1 MHFIRILLFFRRLP
15 NWIIIFIF
23 LSLIEIFIYPI
34 NTHLFKKKQVKNI
47 DELTEDEK
55 NQLEDCYENIYEK
68 FNVEKRHKAE
78 FLACL
83 NYFASL
89 ESHVIYDSKTHKLCP
104 FNLQYIFI
112 LFEQALE
119 GLNLLDTVS
128 KDDKSVA
135 YYEASSKMDDLVK
148 IYKDRLNA
156 KNEQELLL
164 KATKNEFRLKK
175 WIAHMRKVHHLF
187 FNMYLLFLTLFPPDK
202 FKMNDKDREIL
213 PLMKNLFAFYRLGHA
228 TPKQIHKSMAIQIYK
243 LYEMHDSVKRDQ
255 LKDKIGDLI
264 DYVMHT
270 DTTYKNFNDIDQEPY
285 IKNIVNEFLVF
296 DCHTDT
302 SRHQMKSFKRYI
314 VYKNTIYPW
323 WLPRFIRTKFFNKF
337 LDTPLLT
344 YRRMAFITFFGFLS
358 KKK

>member
-1 MHFIRILLFFRRLP
+1 MKIIKLFYFPFHLLSWLSKFT
-15 NWIIIFIF
+15 F
-23 LSLIEIFIYPI
+23 LVLIEIFIYPI
-34 NTHLFKKKQVKNI
+34 NTHLFKKKQIKNV

-55 NQLEDCYENIYEK
+55 NQLEDCYKKIYEK
-68 FNVEKRHKAE
+68 FNIEKGHKTE
-78 FLACL
+78 FLDSL

-89 ESHVIYDSKTHKLCP
+89 DSRVIYDSTSNQLCP
-104 FNLQYIFI
+104 INLQYIFI

-119 GLNLLDTVS
+119 GSKLLDSVS

-135 YYEASSKMDDLVK
+135 YYEASSKIDDLVK
-148 IYKDRLNA
+148 MYKDRLNA

-175 WIAHMRKVHHLF
+175 WIAHMRKIHHLF

-202 FKMNDKDREIL
+202 FKMNKKDRELL
-213 PLMKNLFAFYRLGHA
+213 PLMKNLFSFYRLGHA

-243 LYEMHDSVKRDQ
+243 LYEMHDNVKRDQ

-270 DTTYKNFNDIDQEPY
+270 DTPYKNFNDIDQEAY
-285 IKNIVNEFLVF
+285 IKNIVQEFLVF

-302 SRHQMKSFKRYI
+302 SRHQMKSFKRYF

-323 WLPRFIRTKFFNKF
+323 WLPRFIRTKIFNRF
-337 LDTPLLT
+337 LDTPLLM
-344 YRRMAFITFFGFLS
+344 YRRMAFMTFFGFLS